1 MAIEL
6 TIAEKLQTIK
16 DNTSKVFER
25 GILEGNKEGYE
36 AALTEFLTMFQF
48 NGTRKLYK
56 YAFYGWDI
64 NWLKYLPYKD
74 LSIMTQ
80 VGSMF
85 SQIENNIDL
94 SEFFKTNNITF
105 STANVAVSM
114 NNLFA
119 DTKFTRIPSLDFRG
133 LPGVFTQ
140 VVFNC
145 PNLETIDN
153 LIFKDAGKQK
163 YQVGDYGLIQN
174 CPILKNITFSGTA
187 ADGLRL
193 KGCPM
198 LSKESLLSFLNI
210 CSVNDGTARAVT
222 LTETCIDGETSTESF
237 INSDTELSTA
247 FTTAINNGYTIVFS
261 D

>member
-1 MAIEL
+1 MSIM
-6 TIAEKLQTIK
+6 EKLQTIK
-16 DNTSKVFER
+16 DNTSKVFES

-36 AALTEFLTMFQF
+36 AALTEFLAMYQF
-48 NGTRKLYK
+48 NGTRKIYQ

-74 LSIMTQ
+74 LSVMTQ
-80 VGSMF
+80 VSNMF
-85 SQIENNIDL
+85 SQTENNIDL

-105 STANVAVSM
+105 STTNVAGSI
-114 NNLFA
+114 NSLFSN
-119 DTKFTRIPSLDFRG
+119 TNFTRIPSLDFRG
-133 LPGVFTQ
+133 LSGVFTQ
-140 VVFNC
+140 VVLNC

-153 LIFKDAGKQK
+153 LIFKDAGAQRH
-163 YQVGDYGLIQN
+163 QTGNYGLIQN
-174 CPILKNITFSGTA
+174 CLILKNIAFSGTA

-193 KGCPM
+193 KNCPM

-210 CSVNDGTARAVT
+210 CTVNDGTARTVT
-222 LTETCIDGETSTESF
+222 LTETCIDGETSTEGF

-247 FTTAINNGYTIVFS
+247 FTTATNNGYTIVFS